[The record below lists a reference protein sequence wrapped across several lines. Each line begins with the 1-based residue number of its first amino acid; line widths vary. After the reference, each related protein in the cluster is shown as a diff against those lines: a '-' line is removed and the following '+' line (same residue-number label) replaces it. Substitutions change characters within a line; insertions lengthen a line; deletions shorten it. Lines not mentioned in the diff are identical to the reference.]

1 MSFTYKGLKAVKDR
15 HIITDAE
22 IDRQIERLQQSNPRI
37 AVIKDR
43 ATQLGDEVVLDYAG
57 FCDGEQFAGGTA
69 ENQTLV
75 LGSGMFIPGF
85 EEQLVDK
92 VPEEKVSVKVTF
104 PTEYH
109 APDLAG
115 KEAEFKCVIH
125 EIRVKTSY
133 DLDDVFAKEV
143 GCCDTFEELRRKV
156 AESLQSYVDE
166 RGEMELQDRLLRM
179 AADTLNFTP
188 SEKQM
193 QAEMDEQMQNLTAQL
208 AQQGLTL
215 EMYCQFMNTT
225 EAQLR
230 EDTRAEALNALRTK
244 AAMEQIVD
252 LEGLQASKEEVG
264 EAIAIIA
271 RQNRMTIEQMKPYF
285 DAEFELAVVRSVLMA
300 KAMKL
305 VREHAEITEK

>member
-1 MSFTYKGLKAVKDR
+1 
-15 HIITDAE
+15 
-22 IDRQIERLQQSNPRI
+22 
-37 AVIKDR
+37 
-43 ATQLGDEVVLDYAG
+43 
-57 FCDGEQFAGGTA
+57 
-69 ENQTLV
+69 
-75 LGSGMFIPGF
+75 
-85 EEQLVDK
+85 
-92 VPEEKVSVKVTF
+92 
-104 PTEYH
+104 
-109 APDLAG
+109 
-115 KEAEFKCVIH
+115 
-125 EIRVKTSY
+125 
-133 DLDDVFAKEV
+133 
-143 GCCDTFEELRRKV
+143 
-156 AESLQSYVDE
+156 
-166 RGEMELQDRLLRM
+166 
-179 AADTLNFTP
+179 
-188 SEKQM
+188 
-193 QAEMDEQMQNLTAQL
+193 MDEQMQNLTAQL